1 MTMWLVVAVT
11 GYALGAIPF
20 AYLVARWYAGIDV
33 RDVGS
38 GNVGAANVLR
48 QTGWS
53 VGLVVLALDMGKGAL
68 AAWLG
73 DSLGGNGLAAVGAVA
88 AVVGHVHPIWL
99 GFKGGKGAAT
109 AAGAFFVLAPEPAM
123 GAVIAF
129 AAIVWLTR
137 YVSLAS
143 IVAAVLLPCLAA
155 AMAESP
161 VVIVT
166 SVIVGVIVLVH
177 HRDNLARLRAGTE
190 RRLGS
195 SQP

>member
-1 MTMWLVVAVT
+1 MIAWLAVIAG
-11 GYALGAIPF
+11 GYVLGAVPF

-33 RDVGS
+33 RTVGS

-48 QTGWS
+48 HTGWS
-53 VGLVVLALDMGKGAL
+53 VGLTVLALDMGKGAL

-73 DSLGGNGLAAVGAVA
+73 GWLGGTPLAAAGAVA

-99 GFKGGKGAAT
+99 RFEGGKGVAT
-109 AAGAFFVLAPEPAM
+109 AAGAFLVLAPQAAL

-155 AMAESP
+155 
-161 VVIVT
+161 VT
-166 SVIVGVIVLVH
+166 DEPAGTVASGIAVGGIILVH

-190 RRLGS
+190 RKLGRGN
-195 SQP
+195 